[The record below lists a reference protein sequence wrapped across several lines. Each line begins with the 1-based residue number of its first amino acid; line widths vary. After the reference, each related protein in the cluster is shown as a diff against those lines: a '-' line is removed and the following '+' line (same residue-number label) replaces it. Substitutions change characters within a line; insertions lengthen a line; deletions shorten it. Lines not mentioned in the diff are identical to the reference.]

1 MAEEGL
7 TSTPNKLIHIGKP
20 IAFDTNEF
28 INKLA
33 NLMDEVYNNTDKVR
47 ELVMN
52 IVSTYNPAGEHGSEL
67 KGEVYEK
74 LLAGRARE

>member
-20 IAFDTNEF
+20 IAFDSEKF
-28 INKLA
+28 IDKLA
-33 NLMDEVYNNTDKVR
+33 NLMNEAYNNTDKIR
-47 ELVMN
+47 ELVMD

-67 KGEVYEK
+67 KGETYER
-74 LLAGRARE
+74 LLKERVVE